1 VNGDCVPRLEVR
13 RYASLL
19 DKNFLLN
26 IKQLFLLVLILAFY
40 SPCAFAQ
47 GRNKPVDKNNLYS
60 KALFASLKK
69 FAELDET
76 LRSKG
81 AFIGNDCGER
91 LCADYRNMIVEKSRE
106 ITDGLLSQLGDYRV
120 EYLDAQGL
128 IDRYKTLNKELP
140 ILIAHPME
148 NEGER
153 LTISFTFHW
162 FSYKK
167 RSLIYAISDWSNV
180 YFRYDC
186 EKHEYVIDEVK
197 LGGI

>member
-1 VNGDCVPRLEVR
+1 M
-13 RYASLL
+13 
-19 DKNFLLN
+19 DKDFLLN

-40 SPCAFAQ
+40 SPSAFAQ
-47 GRNKPVDKNNLYS
+47 GNKPGDENRLYS
-60 KALFASLKK
+60 KALFASLMK

-76 LRSKG
+76 LKSRG
-81 AFIGNDCGER
+81 AFIGNDCGDR
-91 LCADYRNMIVEKSRE
+91 LCADYRNMTVERYRE
-106 ITDGLLSQLGDYRV
+106 ITDGLPSQLGDYRV

-128 IDRYKTLNKELP
+128 IDRYRKLRKELP

-148 NEGER
+148 NERER

-167 RSLIYAISDWSNV
+167 RSLIYAISEWSNV

-186 EKHEYVIDEVK
+186 EKREYVIDEVK
-197 LGGI
+197 LGGV